1 MKKETRTKT
10 VKETVYIASD
20 GKEFS
25 GENAELKC
33 KRYEVNL
40 NKEDSL
46 WHESITRKDTL
57 GRYFTSFDDEDNFI
71 DFVYLES
78 KKDFEAYLLSL
89 NDSIFYEN
97 SLEQFTSPG
106 WYILNSNG
114 ESDIFYPYPVS
125 IMPLEDELYRIEDEL
140 CKIAKEYRNWTVN
153 VKQALDNKYL
163 KLSKK
168 YKNIKPPDFS
178 SILN

>member
-25 GENAELKC
+25 GTNAELKC

-46 WHESITRKDTL
+46 WYKSITQKDTS
-57 GRYFTSFDDEDNFI
+57 GRYFTLFDDAENLI
-71 DFVYLES
+71 EFVYLES
-78 KKDFEAYLLSL
+78 KKDFKAYLLSF
-89 NDSIFYEN
+89 NDSIFYQN
-97 SLEQFTSPG
+97 FSEQFTSPG
-106 WYILNSNG
+106 WYVLTSNG
-114 ESDIFYPYPVS
+114 TSDNFYPFPIS
-125 IMPLEDELYRIEDEL
+125 IMPLEDELYRIVKD
-140 CKIAKEYRNWTVN
+140 YRNWAVN
-153 VKQALDNKYL
+153 IKQALDIKYL
-163 KLSKK
+163 EL
-168 YKNIKPPDFS
+168 YKEYRGTIKPPDFS

>member
-1 MKKETRTKT
+1 MKKETRSKT
-10 VKETVYIASD
+10 IKETVYIASD

-25 GENAELKC
+25 GTNAELKC

-40 NKEDSL
+40 NKKDSL
-46 WHESITRKDTL
+46 WHESITNKDIL

-106 WYILNSNG
+106 WYVLISNG
-114 ESDIFYPYPVS
+114 EPDNFYSYPVS
-125 IMPLEDELYRIEDEL
+125 ITPLEDELYRIV
-140 CKIAKEYRNWTVN
+140 KEYKDWAVN
-153 VKQALDNKYL
+153 IKQALDIKYL
-163 KLSKK
+163 ELYKK
-168 YKNIKPPDFS
+168 YRGTIKQPDFS